1 MQLGTNYP
9 KVPLAWA
16 AEIGYA
22 HVVAVLDHL
31 YSKYKEERYRIA
43 PLLQRWAWLEQ
54 KKSHLV

>member
-1 MQLGTNYP
+1 MLLGTNYA

-31 YSKYKEERYRIA
+31 YSEYKEERYRIA
-43 PLLQRWAWLEQ
+43 PLLQRWARQEQ
-54 KKSHLV
+54 MKGPLA